1 MKKFTLF
8 VTILLVA
15 SMIFGILGCKEP
27 AVDDGS
33 QGNTPIVDT
42 NPDSSDDTTTDT
54 VAPKDVSN
62 LVAINKDASILLT
75 WTDSTD
81 NDILGYEVS
90 WDKSTPINRA
100 VSLSEN
106 SMIVAPKA
114 QGCYISNLTNG
125 TTYSFTVKSIDTSGN
140 KSAGQSVSITPAVIE
155 KSPLVIEL
163 VPSTI
168 EKTKDSVEISVN
180 VTTDFS
186 SNIKKIAYKEGTFTK
201 IDEVLAG
208 TDITT
213 TQKITATKNTT
224 YTVVA
229 TDTAGRR
236 EIQWITVDNIDV
248 VSPAQVSDLKAV
260 YNKDSKTISVS
271 WKNPTDEDFA
281 GTILTY
287 KKIGSDATKLE
298 FNKNTT
304 SCTLKNILPDNST
317 YQIEIC
323 SIDEYGNSSVAK
335 TTSVVTYSILK
346 LTINA
351 GKGWLE
357 TETENKVK
365 SITVEFEA
373 GESFYQIYERFDW
386 DTCGERDDEKDIYYC
401 YKENGNFYDWIY
413 EVIDKE
419 GKILLEGEWEHMPL
433 YEDTTFYLH
442 YRKLVPIT
450 FDFNG
455 GIGKDSVVTD
465 YFVEYGYEGLEFYS
479 YDYEIQREGYFLRG
493 WTKTRD
499 GEDFVTICPSEPT
512 TLYAKWEEPKTCTL
526 ILKSGEY
533 SKFYD
538 YSNGTQLSSTMSL
551 TFESGKSLERVLEEN
566 GYYSNAIVDESE
578 FLGKRFGGF
587 KDSQG
592 NVYDMGT
599 ILTESVEIEAFTRDL
614 YPYEVGINMNFN
626 GINIEGYDEYC
637 VYVETYEYKEYLEM
651 MSENL
656 QDEVE
661 DYLFVG
667 WSFTKDGDD
676 FVDSLKGGTT
686 TTIYAKWMSYE
697 DMAKILPYY
706 YNEDKTQVTFI
717 FRPADF
723 GLNWK
728 ASDNYTVKLLCDIT
742 KYDTGNNNENF
753 VLSKNS
759 DGNYTVTFN
768 YNDIADGFFYWQGF
782 QFCVEDKWYGLPEYI
797 YSIPEETT
805 MKGEGDN
812 GSFKLQLFPMS
823 LGIDLNGG
831 NIYGDT
837 TSKFFGISWTQYDE
851 HHLKFRS
858 IEDTLQY
865 YLGVDNP
872 TREGYVFAGWTFTKD
887 GNDLVNNKYDHLP
900 YGKYTL
906 YARWIEEKDCTL
918 TLQAVE
924 NSEFFDY
931 DGNSLGTSLKYD
943 FIAGRR
949 LGEVFSWN
957 EVSPEYT
964 SSNDRTYEFF
974 HYVDDYGNEYFQDT
988 ILADTVTLYPVF
1000 KLVPRI
1006 TLDFNGG
1013 YAEGYD
1019 GEVFVYDDFE
1029 IVGEGLLKDSYD
1041 FAGWTL
1047 TKDGKDFITYTEED
1061 VTVYAR
1067 WVRFTPESSTGV
1079 YSYTVPI
1086 DEISEQWEGNYLK
1099 ADFAVM
1105 VMYDKQVRELY
1116 HKDEYRYNYD
1126 VDKNLYG
1133 KNLTISTTRQGNF
1146 NIVDGIAA
1154 TVTETDLTVFVD
1166 MNKFYCESDI
1176 ASTDGDILVRKP
1188 YVVAL
1193 ASKAHAPEDYSFTDW
1208 GDTMIMNPNAFFPI
1222 DLQEQGTPA
1231 DMFTLCYVAGTMTD
1245 PAWEP
1250 SSIELDENNSFA
1262 LESDGEEIQ
1271 FKFTDGSWN
1280 CSYGI
1285 LDGPI
1290 NYEGEYTLGGS
1301 GNIFVNLPKGTYR
1314 FTLDVTEE
1322 YAKVIVTKE

>member
-1 MKKFTLF
+1 M
-8 VTILLVA
+8 
-15 SMIFGILGCKEP
+15 
-27 AVDDGS
+27 
-33 QGNTPIVDT
+33 
-42 NPDSSDDTTTDT
+42 
-54 VAPKDVSN
+54 
-62 LVAINKDASILLT
+62 LT
-75 WTDSTD
+75 WTDASD

-248 VSPAQVSDLKAV
+248 VPPAQVSDLKAV

-455 GIGKDSVVTD
+455 GIGNDSVVTD
-465 YFVEYGYEGLEFYS
+465 YFVEYGCEGLEFYNS
-479 YDYEIQREGYFLRG
+479 PEYIYKDGYFLRG

-512 TLYAKWEEPKTCTL
+512 TLYAKWEESKTCTL

-599 ILTESVEIEAFTRDL
+599 MLTESVELEAFTRDL

-661 DYLFVG
+661 DYFFVG
-667 WSFTKDGDD
+667 WTFTKDGDD

-728 ASDNYTVKLLCDIT
+728 ASDNYTVKLMCEIT
-742 KYDTGNNNENF
+742 NWDANNNNEDF

-759 DGNYTVTFN
+759 DGNYAVTFD
-768 YNDIADGFFYWQGF
+768 YNDIADGFFYWAGF
-782 QFCVEDKWYGLPEYI
+782 QFCVKETTNWYGWPEYKYSLPED
-797 YSIPEETT
+797 TK
-805 MKGEGDN
+805 KGDRD
-812 GSFKLQLFPMS
+812 FKLQLFPML

-831 NIYGDT
+831 NIYSDT
-837 TSKFFGISWTQYDE
+837 TSKFFDISWTRYDE
-851 HHLKFRS
+851 ELFKFRS

-887 GNDLVNNKYDHLP
+887 GNDFVNYKYDHLP

-931 DGNSLGTSLKYD
+931 DGNSLGTSLEYD

-949 LGEVFSWN
+949 LGEVFSWS

-1000 KLVPRI
+1000 KLVPRV
-1006 TLDFNGG
+1006 TYDFNGG
-1013 YAEGYD
+1013 YLEGYNED
-1019 GEVFVYDDFE
+1019 VYICDDFE

-1105 VMYDKQVRELY
+1105 VMTDTQVRELY

-1166 MNKFYCESDI
+1166 MNKFYCESNEV
-1176 ASTDGDILVRKP
+1176 SPDGDILVRKP

-1208 GDTMIMNPNAFFPI
+1208 GDTMIMNPNAFFPT